1 MSYGPPQPNPYPPAP
16 LPPPAPTRRKGLVIA
31 IIVGAAAFV
40 AVIIVV
46 AINAF
51 SKESSS
57 GPEQAAEASAPSEAD
72 LASAP
77 SEADLLSKAQ
87 AYVDAVNRRDESAAA
102 KLTCAGTGGGAL
114 YDTTISMGGDDDKW
128 QAGKP
133 HVTGATATVDI
144 TLAGDDQSHPLALI
158 FNFRDGAWCV
168 TA

>member
-1 MSYGPPQPNPYPPAP
+1 MSYGPPQPNPYRPAP
-16 LPPPAPTRRKGLVIA
+16 PPPPAPARRKGLVIA
-31 IIVGAAAFV
+31 IIVGAAAFA

-57 GPEQAAEASAPSEAD
+57 GPEQAAEAP
-72 LASAP
+72 AP
-77 SEADLLSKAQ
+77 SEADLLSKAR

-133 HVTGATATVDI
+133 HVTGTTATVDI
-144 TLAGDDQSHPLALI
+144 TIAGDDQSHPLALI